1 MVFAQQERLKALTKA
16 YGRIREVCLG
26 IVAKIRV

>member
-1 MVFAQQERLKALTKA
+1 MGFAQQERLKALIKA
-16 YGRIREVCLG
+16 YGRIKEVCLG